1 MKILKQF
8 TNWSNKIGKESKKKE
23 TTLLSN
29 YTPSKDVYQQIR
41 DIQNEAKK
49 KYERNSDRI
58 KSMST
63 YPSTDPSSSSVTSG
77 NPLWGSGKS
86 SSSSYPPGTIITG
99 SSYIN
104 SPITASNLSSSA
116 ITIDGSINGSMRVDV
131 PLIVSGRD
139 VMKELDEMRDV
150 LLLLRRDVDME
161 AKYPRLKE
169 LKDEYETALAK
180 YKTFDTLK
188 ESK

>member
-1 MKILKQF
+1 M
-8 TNWSNKIGKESKKKE
+8 NKTGKESKKKE

-29 YTPSKDVYQQIR
+29 YTPSKDVYQEIR

-49 KYERNSDRI
+49 KYERNSNRI

-63 YPSTDPSSSSVTSG
+63 YSSSIGNLPGSVFTTSG
-77 NPLWGSGKS
+77 
-86 SSSSYPPGTIITG
+86 
-99 SSYIN
+99 YIN
-104 SPITASNLSSSA
+104 SPTITSTSLGSSA

-169 LKDEYETALAK
+169 LKDEYEAALAK